1 MARFVAGL
9 GALGSMYSVVF
20 YKTEAGNEPALDWF
34 RALEPEERRI
44 VGYELRLLQVGFPMG
59 LPRCRALG
67 DDLFELRCTLP
78 NKIARVLFFLD
89 GHSFIVVHG
98 FIKKSQ
104 KTPSAEL
111 ETARAR
117 QRKYKF

>member
-1 MARFVAGL
+1 
-9 GALGSMYSVVF
+9 MYSVVF

-98 FIKKSQ
+98 FIQEKPEDPECGAGDREGKK
-104 KTPSAEL
+104 AEVQIL
-111 ETARAR
+111 G
-117 QRKYKF
+117 RKR